1 MPRPIKKAKN
11 KSSVQTAFTR
21 FMLIIAFFVIWIG
34 GIGARLVHLQINQ
47 HDAMLGKALGQRRD
61 TVKDKQLRGTI
72 FDRDRHALAMSVN
85 AKSLYADPSEITDVD
100 AAARDLSK
108 ILKGKPAEISKIIQ
122 DAKNNNRHFVW
133 LARKLDENFADKIN
147 KTLEN
152 KDTKKSDLPRYVGLH
167 WQEEQKRSYPNQT
180 LAAQVLGFSNNEDVG
195 SAGIEQSQEEILH
208 GAVVKR
214 WRDRDRL
221 GRVYDEEEIE
231 EREPPKDVVLTLSSS
246 MQYKVEQ
253 ELERGVKNANA
264 KSGMAIVINPK
275 NGEILAMANYPTFDP
290 NRFTEFQPESFVNHA
305 VHDIYSPGSV
315 FKLVAYS
322 GAINEKLINPNGE
335 VDCRGGKIEVA
346 GHIFNDPHATK
357 VMSYADALAVS
368 SNVAAI
374 KTGTALG
381 REKFYNYA
389 QKFGFGLNSGI
400 ELPSV
405 TNGIFRAPSTWNGD
419 SLASMS
425 IGYEI
430 GVSAL
435 QVASAYA
442 TIANDG
448 IKIQPH
454 LIKEIRQADGQII
467 SATEPQKTAVVS
479 AETARGFRQM
489 LRQVVLTGT
498 GRRAQI
504 DGYTVAGKTG
514 TAWKYNAQLKKIDE
528 NKYVSSFVGMAPAD
542 NPSLVIAVV
551 LDEPQVAMRDG
562 GQVSAPIFHN
572 IAEQLLPELG
582 VAPDANVRQANVAE
596 EKTTTET
603 LGVPTDIKAVGGND
617 ADKTSKTGDAVKSL
631 NDQADKKTTVSAND
645 LKVKT
650 KSSENL
656 PKDKNG
662 GNRASADVIEPKKT
676 EVKNKSSGKK

>member
-1 MPRPIKKAKN
+1 MSRPIKKVKTKN
-11 KSSVQTAFTR
+11 SVQTAFTR

-47 HDAMLGKALGQRRD
+47 HAALLGKALGQRRD

-72 FDRDRHALAMSVN
+72 FDRDRRALAMSVN
-85 AKSLYADPSEITDVD
+85 AKSLYADPSEIADID
-100 AAARDLSK
+100 AAARDLAK
-108 ILKGKPAEISKIIQ
+108 ILKGKPAEIAKTIR
-122 DAKNNNRHFVW
+122 DAKDNNRHFVW
-133 LARKLDENFADKIN
+133 LARKLDEASADKLN
-147 KTLEN
+147 KNLEN
-152 KDTKKSDLPRYVGLH
+152 KETKKADLPRYAGLH
-167 WQEEQKRSYPNQT
+167 WQEEQKRSYPNQS
-180 LAAQVLGFSNNEDVG
+180 LAAQVLGFSNNEDIG

-221 GRVYDEEEIE
+221 GRVYDEEETE

-264 KSGMAIVINPK
+264 KSGMAVVINPK

-290 NRFTEFQPESFVNHA
+290 NRFTDFQPENFVNHA
-305 VHDIYSPGSV
+305 VHDVYSPGSV

-322 GAINEKLINPNGE
+322 GAINENLINPADE
-335 VDCRGGKIEVA
+335 VDCRGGKIVVA

-357 VMSYADALAVS
+357 VMTYADALAVS

-374 KTGTALG
+374 KTGIALG
-381 REKFYNYA
+381 KERFYNYA
-389 QKFGFGLNSGI
+389 QKFGFGQSSGI
-400 ELPSV
+400 ELPAA
-405 TNGIFRAPSTWNGD
+405 TNGIFRAPSSWNGD

-430 GVSAL
+430 GVTAL

-467 SATEPQKTAVVS
+467 NATDPQKTAVVS
-479 AETARGFRQM
+479 AETARGFRKM

-514 TAWKYNAQLKKIDE
+514 TAWKYNAQLKKIDA
-528 NKYVSSFVGMAPAD
+528 NKYVSSFVGMAPAE

-582 VAPDANVRQANVAE
+582 IAPDADVRQTNVAE
-596 EKTTTET
+596 EKTATET
-603 LGVPTDIKAVGGND
+603 LGVPTDIKAVGNND
-617 ADKTSKTGDAVKSL
+617 KAGAAGK
-631 NDQADKKTTVSAND
+631 TVSEPTDRKSAAAKE
-645 LKVKT
+645 LSEKT
-650 KSSENL
+650 KRSENQ
-656 PKDKNG
+656 PRNKNG
-662 GNRASADVIEPKKT
+662 GVQITADDIEPKNK
-676 EVKNKSSGKK
+676 EIKNKSSGKK